1 MKRVLVVANQ
11 TAGGEHLKHEVM
23 RRIKEGPH
31 RFTLLVPATKPSGT
45 MTWTDGEA
53 HAQAEERM
61 QQAVT
66 LLREAGAEVDG
77 MVGFSVPIDAI
88 ADTLREK
95 HYDEIIISTL
105 PHHVS
110 HWLKMDLPA
119 RAERLFGLPVTHIV
133 AAGEMDK
140 SGAA

>member
-1 MKRVLVVANQ
+1 MRRVLVVANQ
-11 TAGGEHLKHEVM
+11 TAGGEHLRREVM

-31 RFTLLVPATKPSGT
+31 QFTLLVPATKPSGT

-53 HAQAEERM
+53 HAQADERM
-61 QQAVT
+61 NNAVKM
-66 LLREAGAEVDG
+66 LQDAGAEVDG
-77 MVGFSVPIDAI
+77 MVGFTVPIDAI
-88 ADTLREK
+88 ADTLRGNQ
-95 HYDEIIISTL
+95 YDEIIISTL

-133 AAGEMDK
+133 AADEMSK
-140 SGAA
+140 TGTE

>member
-23 RRIKEGPH
+23 RRVKEGPH
-31 RFTLLVPATKPSGT
+31 QFTLLVPATKPTGT

-53 HAQAEERM
+53 HAKAEERM
-61 QQAVT
+61 EHAIKM
-66 LLREAGAEVDG
+66 LRDAGAEVDG
-77 MVGFSVPIDAI
+77 MVGFMVPIDAI
-88 ADTLREK
+88 ADTLRGK

-105 PHHVS
+105 PHHIS

-133 AAGEMDK
+133 AADEM
-140 SGAA
+140 SEAG

>member
-53 HAQAEERM
+53 HAQAEKRM
-61 QQAVT
+61 KHAVES
-66 LLREAGAEVDG
+66 LREAGAEVEG

-88 ADTLREK
+88 ADTLRAK

-105 PHHVS
+105 PHRIS
-110 HWLKMDLPA
+110 HWLRLDLPA
-119 RAERLFGLPVTHIV
+119 RAESLFGLPVTHIV
-133 AAGEMDK
+133 AADEMSK